1 MAVMPRLWAPDWMSL
16 SALPWL
22 QEAIDWGRKKKPLW
36 FEPVCNMETTD
47 RPYEQYT
54 SFTKFGLMAET
65 DENASYYED
74 SALQGFDL
82 TLTPLQY
89 SLGFKVSRLAY
100 DDDKLGVSRNLA
112 SGLGESDTE
121 TRNQLAA
128 YILNNG
134 TSSTLVPV
142 ADGAALFSTSHYRED
157 GVTFRNRLATAADFN
172 LTSWK
177 TALTDFATQF
187 KSGRGFFQNY
197 VPRNILT
204 HYSTWPDVAEVL
216 GSQLKPDTANNN
228 TNVYR
233 DFFGAGDFNLLPPC
247 AYLTDEDSVY
257 LFADKADHGF
267 TFLSREAF
275 NTQSDVD
282 FHTRALLT
290 AAWTRYDIGVTN
302 NGIGLY
308 AMIGA

>member
-1 MAVMPRLWAPDWMSL
+1 MAVMPRLWAPDWMST

-22 QEAIDWGRKKKPLW
+22 EEAIDWGRKKKPL
-36 FEPVCNMETTD
+36 FYDPVFRMETTD

-65 DENASYYED
+65 DENAEYYED
-74 SALQGFDL
+74 AALQGFDI

-89 SLGFKVSRLAY
+89 SLGFRVSRLAY

-128 YILNNG
+128 FIINNR
-134 TSSTLVPV
+134 TSTSYPV
-142 ADGAALFSTSHYRED
+142 SDGAALWSTSHVRED
-157 GVTFRNRLATAADFN
+157 GVTFRNRLASAADFN

-177 TALTDFATQF
+177 TALVDFATQF
-187 KSGRGFFQNY
+187 KSGRGFYQNY
-197 VPRNILT
+197 TPKFILT
-204 HYSTWPDVAEVL
+204 HYDTWMDIKEVL
-216 GSQLKPDTANNN
+216 GSDLKPNTADNN
-228 TNVYR
+228 TNVYNS
-233 DFFGAGDFNLLPPC
+233 FFGNGDFTLLPPC
-247 AYLTDEDSVY
+247 AYLTDTDSVY
-257 LFADKADHGF
+257 LFADKEDHG
-267 TFLSREAF
+267 LIYLEREAF

-282 FHTRALLT
+282 FDTRALKT
-290 AAWTRYDIGVTN
+290 AAWARYDFGVIN
-302 NGIGLY
+302 NGLGAY

>member
-1 MAVMPRLWAPDWMSL
+1 MAVTTRLWAPDWMST

-22 QEAIDWGRKKKPLW
+22 EEAIDWGRKKKPL
-36 FEPVCNMETTD
+36 FYDPIFRMETTD

-54 SFTKFGLMAET
+54 SFTKFGLMVET

-74 SALQGFDL
+74 SPLQGFDV

-128 YILNNG
+128 FIINNG
-134 TSSTLVPV
+134 TSTSYPV
-142 ADGAALFSTSHYRED
+142 SDGAALYSTSHLRED
-157 GVTFRNRLATAADFN
+157 GVTFRNRLATAADFSI
-172 LTSWK
+172 TSWK

-187 KSGRGFFQNY
+187 KSGRGFYQNY
-197 VPRNILT
+197 TPRTILT
-204 HYSTWPDVAEVL
+204 HYSNWHDVAELL
-216 GSQLKPDTANNN
+216 GSMDRPDTADRA

-233 DFFGAGDFNLLPPC
+233 DNFGDGSFTLLPPC
-247 AYLTDEDSVY
+247 AYLTDTDSVY
-257 LFADKADHGF
+257 LFADKEDHG
-267 TFLSREAF
+267 LVYLEREAF

-290 AAWTRYDIGVTN
+290 AAWARYDFGVIN
-302 NGIGLY
+302 NGIGTY